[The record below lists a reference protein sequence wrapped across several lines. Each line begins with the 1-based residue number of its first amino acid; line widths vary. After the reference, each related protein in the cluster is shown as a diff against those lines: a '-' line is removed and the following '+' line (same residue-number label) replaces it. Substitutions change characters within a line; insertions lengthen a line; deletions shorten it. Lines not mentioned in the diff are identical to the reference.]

1 MEKENNIDSNQEY
14 EESHFLQL
22 VFSLQSSAWF
32 LLGKVMNPMT
42 GKAEK
47 DLGGAKAVIDTLL
60 MLKNK
65 TKGNLSANEQKLIDT
80 AISNLELNYVEE
92 TEKESNEENE
102 AEEESKK
109 TEEQKENESEKD
121 KKTENVEHATDKNE
135 K

>member
-1 MEKENNIDSNQEY
+1 MEQNNIDNQDY

-32 LLGKVMNPMT
+32 LLGKVMNPVT

-65 TKGNLSANEQKLIDT
+65 TKGNLTGNEQKLIDT

-92 TEKESNEENE
+92 LEKESNEEN
-102 AEEESKK
+102 K
-109 TEEQKENESEKD
+109 TEKQPHEPNNDDNKNNNDTKNKDNNTEKND
-121 KKTENVEHATDKNE
+121 KK
-135 K
+135 

>member
-1 MEKENNIDSNQEY
+1 MEEDNNDF

-22 VFSLQSSAWF
+22 VYSLQSSAWF

-47 DLGGAKAVIDTLL
+47 DIGGAKAVIDTLL

-65 TKGNLSANEQKLIDT
+65 TKGNLSANEQKLMDT

-92 TEKESNEENE
+92 LEKESNEEK
-102 AEEESKK
+102 ESKQEK
-109 TEEQKENESEKD
+109 ESDVVEEH
-121 KKTENVEHATDKNE
+121 EHRSDETNINNE
-135 K
+135 KTNQEKPENL

>member
-1 MEKENNIDSNQEY
+1 MEESSNTNTTTQEQNQDF

-22 VFSLQSSAWF
+22 VYSLQSSAWF

-65 TKGNLSANEQKLIDT
+65 TKGNLSANEQKLLDT
-80 AISNLELNYVEE
+80 ALSNLELNYVEE
-92 TEKESNEENE
+92 LEKESADQKKQED
-102 AEEESKK
+102 ESDK
-109 TEEQKENESEKD
+109 TNINSEKN
-121 KKTENVEHATDKNE
+121 KQEKSENL
-135 K
+135 

>member
-1 MEKENNIDSNQEY
+1 MEEDNNDF

-22 VFSLQSSAWF
+22 VYSLQSSAWF

-65 TKGNLSANEQKLIDT
+65 TKINLTANEQKLLDT
-80 AISNLELNYVEE
+80 AISNLELNNVEQLE
-92 TEKESNEENE
+92 KEGKKEKEST
-102 AEEESKK
+102 A
-109 TEEQKENESEKD
+109 TEEQHSGSD
-121 KKTENVEHATDKNE
+121 
-135 K
+135 

>member
-1 MEKENNIDSNQEY
+1 MEEDNNDF

-22 VFSLQSSAWF
+22 VYSLQSSAWF

-92 TEKESNEENE
+92 LEKESNQEKESADAKKQEDNSNDTSINIEKSNKEKPENL
-102 AEEESKK
+102 
-109 TEEQKENESEKD
+109 
-121 KKTENVEHATDKNE
+121 
-135 K
+135 

>member
-1 MEKENNIDSNQEY
+1 MEEDNNDF

-22 VFSLQSSAWF
+22 VYSLQSSAWF

-42 GKAEK
+42 CKAEK

-92 TEKESNEENE
+92 LEKESNQEKESADAKKQEDNSNDTSINIEKSNKEKPENL
-102 AEEESKK
+102 
-109 TEEQKENESEKD
+109 
-121 KKTENVEHATDKNE
+121 
-135 K
+135 

>member
-1 MEKENNIDSNQEY
+1 MEEDNNDF

-22 VFSLQSSAWF
+22 VYSLQSSAWF

-65 TKGNLSANEQKLIDT
+65 TKGNLSANEQKLLDT

-92 TEKESNEENE
+92 IEKEEKEAKEKESVD
-102 AEEESKK
+102 AK
-109 TEEQKENESEKD
+109 EQEYKSHDTIIN
-121 KKTENVEHATDKNE
+121 NE
-135 K
+135 KSNQEKPENS